1 MDTKRKRRPNISR
14 TFIKM
19 GKIGW
24 LLNHLN
30 SSTVN
35 CVVRILN
42 PTETLITGSDVKS
55 LEFADVDN
63 LTNKFLFSTDQGLYS
78 LNYDDTLPLGST
90 RMSSTT
96 PTLINFDSN
105 FDKTKI
111 NHINYVIQLIM
122 PYKLTIV
129 E

>member
-1 MDTKRKRRPNISR
+1 M
-14 TFIKM
+14 
-19 GKIGW
+19 
-24 LLNHLN
+24 
-30 SSTVN
+30 
-35 CVVRILN
+35 RILN